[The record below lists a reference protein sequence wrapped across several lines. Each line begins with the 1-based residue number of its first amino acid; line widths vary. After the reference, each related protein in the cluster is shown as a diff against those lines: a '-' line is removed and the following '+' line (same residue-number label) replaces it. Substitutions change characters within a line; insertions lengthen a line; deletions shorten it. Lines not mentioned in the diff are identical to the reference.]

1 MAQEIDDRIQNAGLS
16 LASLPKRTVAFI
28 VDELLLAF
36 IFLFIIYDQIAG
48 VEDPE
53 ALVAVINGF
62 TFEYLIL
69 KVIYQTLF
77 VYQYSATLGKILM
90 KIQVV
95 DAYTFEKPI
104 LSSALNRGIFR
115 VISEMLF
122 YFGFIWAFYSKG
134 RQGWHDKTAQTI
146 VVDAS

>member
-1 MAQEIDDRIQNAGLS
+1 MAQEIEERIAHAGLEV
-16 LASLPKRTVAFI
+16 ASLQKRAFAFM

-48 VEDPE
+48 IQDQE
-53 ALVAVINGF
+53 AMVNMINGF

-95 DAYTFEKPI
+95 DAQTFEKPTF
-104 LSSALNRGIFR
+104 SGSLNRAIFR
-115 VISEMLF
+115 VISEMIF
-122 YFGFIWAFYSKG
+122 YLGFVWAFYSKN

-146 VVDAS
+146 VVDA

>member
-1 MAQEIDDRIQNAGLS
+1 MAQEIDDRIQSAGLN
-16 LASLPKRTVAFI
+16 LASLRKRTVAFM

-48 VEDPE
+48 IQDQE
-53 ALVAVINGF
+53 ALIMMINGF

-95 DAYTFEKPI
+95 DLNTFEKPMF
-104 LSSALNRGIFR
+104 SSALNRSIFR

-122 YFGFIWAFYSKG
+122 YLGFIWAFYSKN

>member
-1 MAQEIDDRIQNAGLS
+1 MAQEIEDRIQNAGLS
-16 LASLPKRTVAFI
+16 LASLQKRTIAFI

-48 VEDPE
+48 VQDQE
-53 ALVAVINGF
+53 ALVTMINGF

-90 KIQVV
+90 KIQIV
-95 DAYTFEKPI
+95 DAFTFEKPTF
-104 LSSALNRGIFR
+104 SSALNRSIFR

-122 YFGFIWAFYSKG
+122 YFGFIWAFYSKN

-146 VVDAS
+146 VVDA

>member
-1 MAQEIDDRIQNAGLS
+1 MAQEIEERIAHAGYKM
-16 LASLPKRTVAFI
+16 ASMQKRTFAFM

-36 IFLFIIYDQIAG
+36 IFLFIIYDKISG
-48 VEDPE
+48 VQDQEIMI
-53 ALVAVINGF
+53 AVINSF

-95 DAYTFEKPI
+95 DAQTFEKPI
-104 LSSALNRGIFR
+104 FSSALNRAIFR

-122 YFGFIWAFYSKG
+122 YLGFIWAFYSKN
-134 RQGWHDKTAQTI
+134 RQGWHDKTAQTL
-146 VVDAS
+146 VVDV

>member
-1 MAQEIDDRIQNAGLS
+1 MAQEVDEHIQQAGLR
-16 LASLPKRTVAFI
+16 LASLQKRIVAFM
-28 VDELLLAF
+28 VDEFLLAF
-36 IFLFIIYDQIAG
+36 IFLVILYDKIAG
-48 VEDPE
+48 IQDQE
-53 ALVAVINGF
+53 ALVAMINGF

-95 DAYTFEKPI
+95 DAYTFEKPSF
-104 LSSALNRGIFR
+104 SSALNRSIFR

-122 YFGFIWAFYSKG
+122 YLGFVWAFYSKN
-134 RQGWHDKTAQTI
+134 RQAWHDKTAQTI
-146 VVDAS
+146 VVDA

>member
-1 MAQEIDDRIQNAGLS
+1 MAQEIDDRIQNAGLN
-16 LASLPKRTVAFI
+16 LASLQKRTFAFM
-28 VDELLLAF
+28 VDELFLSF

-48 VEDPE
+48 VQDQE
-53 ALVAVINGF
+53 ALIMMINGF
-62 TFEYLIL
+62 TFEYMIL

-95 DAYTFEKPI
+95 DTHTFEKPMF
-104 LSSALNRGIFR
+104 SSALNRSIFR

-122 YFGFIWAFYSKG
+122 YLGFVWAFYSKN

>member
-1 MAQEIDDRIQNAGLS
+1 MAQEVDEHIQQAGLR
-16 LASLPKRTVAFI
+16 LASLQKRIVAFM
-28 VDELLLAF
+28 VDEFLLAF
-36 IFLFIIYDQIAG
+36 IFLVILYDKIAG
-48 VEDPE
+48 VQDQE
-53 ALVAVINGF
+53 ALVTMINGF

-77 VYQYSATLGKILM
+77 VYKYGATLGKILM

-95 DAYTFEKPI
+95 DAYTFEKPSF
-104 LSSALNRGIFR
+104 SSALNRSIFR

-122 YFGFIWAFYSKG
+122 YLGFVWAFYSKN

-146 VVDAS
+146 VIDA